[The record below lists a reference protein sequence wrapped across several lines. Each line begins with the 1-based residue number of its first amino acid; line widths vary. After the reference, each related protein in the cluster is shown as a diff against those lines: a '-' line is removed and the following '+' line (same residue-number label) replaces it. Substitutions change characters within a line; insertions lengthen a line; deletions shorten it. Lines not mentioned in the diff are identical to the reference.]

1 MEEMIPRSWKTI
13 FQIGEL
19 DFSPNEFALAPSQAR
34 EFKDK
39 FPQDPVFIVGKSL
52 PSDFP
57 FIHPNEADTFWAKEP
72 HHKFTIVFNL
82 SEEPKG
88 KPLLFLALADVHE
101 SLAPVVEIQ
110 LNDKPQ
116 GEKRVRAGKGR
127 AFYGEKGEEQLLAFI
142 LNKDDLKLGENKL
155 EISLTSGSWIAYD
168 AIFLFDVPQI
178 PLSPPEK
185 PSFPLTLFGILPTSE
200 FESKGIVL
208 EQGELSHYLLFPGD
222 FLQTSFAIDN
232 SDFEMAGQIYLLNG
246 NLKISYT
253 LPEEAMGENWSFN
266 LPEINNQWLTFLIRN
281 LRDKVSLK
289 ILDPAGKVLLEREA
303 PHLLSPSGRLKL
315 SSEGKCEFYLANLF
329 YRPPINLELDK
340 VSCKK
345 GDVARLRITA
355 SPIGYL
361 DMEIKLISHDGRELD
376 RRKRTISPYKR
387 EWEEDFLIDENMGDG
402 DYVLNCEIL
411 HDDRTLWEGNL
422 TLYIKDEMA
431 KRVIREI
438 QRLEKEKKCYA
449 SQIQRALRLFAS
461 GDFPSALSML
471 EFLGKGESETTQYS
485 TLNGDI
491 ILRNEYFEMRIRT
504 KNGFGP
510 YLLIDRKNGRI
521 LSDAPYIYFI
531 NEEIA
536 RPEFKD
542 FKQEGDRFIL
552 IGESNGVEIVQ
563 EFYFPRGKP
572 YFEERITVNNR
583 GKESLKTPNI
593 AFGFSKNLRLSNG
606 KLLEGLSEARVV
618 AIPYR
623 RPLQGRM
630 GEYEDYP
637 FEEILWRKGWY
648 RPIWNEPKVYT
659 EEWGAE
665 GWALVFG
672 DSSLM
677 IAKHNNDGME
687 YSTLKL
693 IKDNGEF
700 RLRFG
705 GGGVWHGDPEYA
717 CELSPGEEFRFGIT
731 RYSLVE
737 GDWKACYY
745 AFREFMEE
753 NGHKVPENYNPPIHW
768 NELYDNPLWWGP
780 DTEENRKKYYSLP
793 QILEE
798 AEKAREIGCEALYL
812 DPGWDTSFA
821 SSIWAED
828 RLLKAE
834 EFMKLMKEKY
844 GLYVSLHTPL
854 AGWSDINAYP
864 IECRR
869 KDENGNILPAL
880 CGGSEKYIETKANR
894 LKELAKAGV
903 VFFMFDGS
911 AYTGECYDISHNHP
925 IPYTREAHCRAI
937 LKLAQLIHK
946 EYPNVLIELHDP
958 IIAGVPERYAPTY
971 YLHALPGS
979 FDEVWAFEYMWSPL
993 EDLLSGRA
1001 ISLYYYNLA
1010 YSLPLYIHIDLR
1022 KDNENCLEFWWYAS
1036 TCRHLGV
1043 GGKHPDE
1050 RIWEAHKKA
1059 MSEYKRLKEYFT
1071 RGTFYGIDETVHIH
1085 SLKGKGAVINLFNLG
1100 DKKERKYIAFKLEDI
1115 GIDPDAEIRIKGAN
1129 WRREGSQVIIW
1140 ADLPPK
1146 GCSLVELE
1154 EVK

>member
-1 MEEMIPRSWKTI
+1 MET
-13 FQIGEL
+13 
-19 DFSPNEFALAPSQAR
+19 
-34 EFKDK
+34 
-39 FPQDPVFIVGKSL
+39 
-52 PSDFP
+52 
-57 FIHPNEADTFWAKEP
+57 
-72 HHKFTIVFNL
+72 
-82 SEEPKG
+82 
-88 KPLLFLALADVHE
+88 
-101 SLAPVVEIQ
+101 
-110 LNDKPQ
+110 
-116 GEKRVRAGKGR
+116 
-127 AFYGEKGEEQLLAFI
+127 
-142 LNKDDLKLGENKL
+142 
-155 EISLTSGSWIAYD
+155 
-168 AIFLFDVPQI
+168 
-178 PLSPPEK
+178 
-185 PSFPLTLFGILPTSE
+185 
-200 FESKGIVL
+200 KGIVL
-208 EQGELSHYLLFPGD
+208 QQGEFFHCLFFPGD
-222 FLQTSFAIDN
+222 FLQTSFLIEN
-232 SDFEMAGQIYLLNG
+232 SDFEIGGQIYLDNG

-266 LPEINNQWLTFLIRN
+266 LPEINNQWLIFRIRN
-281 LRDKVSLK
+281 LRDKVYIK
-289 ILDPAGKVLLEREA
+289 ILDAEGKVLEERETS
-303 PHLLSPSGRLKL
+303 HLLAPSGRLKL
-315 SSEGKCEFYLANLF
+315 SSDGKCEFYLANLF
-329 YRPPINLELDK
+329 YRPPIKLELDK
-340 VSCKK
+340 VSYKK
-345 GDVARLRITA
+345 GDVVKLGIRA
-355 SPIGYL
+355 SPIGDL
-361 DMEIKLISHDGRELD
+361 DMEIKLISPDGKELD
-376 RRKRTISPYKR
+376 RRKRAIGPDKK
-387 EWEEDFLIDENMGDG
+387 EWEEDFLIEEKMGDG
-402 DYVLNCEIL
+402 GYALKCEISQ
-411 HDDRTLWEGNL
+411 DGRMLWEGSL
-422 TLYIKDEMA
+422 PLYIRDEMA
-431 KRVIREI
+431 KRVMSEI
-438 QRLEKEKKCYA
+438 QRLKKEGERFS
-449 SQIQRALRLFAS
+449 SQIQRAMRLFAS
-461 GDFPSALSML
+461 GDFSSALSMF
-471 EFLGKGESETTQYS
+471 EILGRESETIQCS
-485 TLNGDI
+485 KLNGDI
-491 ILRNEYFEMRIRT
+491 VLRNEYFEMRIKTRD
-504 KNGFGP
+504 GFGP

-521 LSDAPYIYFI
+521 LSDAPYLYFV

-536 RPEFKD
+536 SPEFKD
-542 FKQEGDRFIL
+542 FKQEDDRFVL
-552 IGESNGVEIVQ
+552 IGESNGVEIVH
-563 EFYFPRGKP
+563 EFHLPKDKP
-572 YFEERITVNNR
+572 YFEERIRVINR
-583 GKESLKTPNI
+583 GKESVKAPNI
-593 AFGFSKNLRLSNG
+593 SFGFQKNLRLSNG
-606 KLLEGLSEARVV
+606 KLLEGLNEARVV
-618 AIPYR
+618 SIPYR
-623 RPLQGRM
+623 RPLQGKM
-630 GEYEDYP
+630 GEYEDFP
-637 FEEILWRKGWY
+637 FDELLWRKGWW
-648 RPIWNEPKVYT
+648 RPVWYEKLYID
-659 EEWGAE
+659 EWGAE
-665 GWALVFG
+665 GWAFVFD

-693 IKDNGEF
+693 IKENEEF

-705 GGGVWHGDPEYA
+705 GGGVWHGDPENA

-731 RYSLVE
+731 RYALVE

-780 DTEENRKKYYSLP
+780 DTEENRKKFYSLP

-798 AEKAREIGCEALYL
+798 AEKAREIGCESLYL

-834 EFMKLMKEKY
+834 EFVKLMKVKY
-844 GLYVSLHTPL
+844 GLYVALHTPL

-869 KDENGNILPAL
+869 KDKDGNILPAL

-911 AYTGECYDISHNHP
+911 AYTGECYDTSHHHP

-937 LKLAQLIHK
+937 LKLAQLIHE
-946 EYPNVLIELHDP
+946 EYPDVLIELHDP

-1071 RGTFYGIDETVHIH
+1071 KGTFYGIDETVHIH
-1085 SLKGKGAVINLFNLG
+1085 SIKGKGAVINLFNLG
-1100 DKKERKYIAFKLEDI
+1100 EKEERKYIAFKLEEI
-1115 GIDPDAEIRIKGAN
+1115 GLEPNAEIRIKGAN
-1129 WRREGSQVIIW
+1129 WSREGSNVIIW

-1146 GCSLVELE
+1146 GCSLVEIE